1 MYVWKCWRDSRS
13 RFIFFLIVI
22 LGVCVLFTI
31 YAARPG
37 GAADF
42 RRGGPL
48 SGVADLWSWVATV
61 LLQTL
66 IPLVV
71 LFAALVLAP
80 SSVGQE
86 YKEQTLGFL
95 FTRPRSR
102 RYLNWTCWSVGACEI
117 LGLVAAAVLGTF
129 GALICVSRHVYAWR
143 LLGAI
148 LPLFVGALAAYSLTY
163 SLTILARSG
172 EKGLSYGLGILV
184 VSLFLPLVELQLSA
198 WLWRLSHGHALHLS
212 SVLSLMWAGCEWVI
226 TSAGGFPTGTFVF
239 YGLLALAFP
248 FAAQLFLERA
258 EV

>member
-1 MYVWKCWRDSRS
+1 MYVWKCWRDSRA

-22 LGVCVLFTI
+22 LGVCIPFTI
-31 YAARPG
+31 YAGRPG
-37 GAADF
+37 GATDF

-48 SGVADLWSWVATV
+48 FGVGYLWSWVSTV

-66 IPLVV
+66 VPLIAM
-71 LFAALVLAP
+71 FAALVLAP
-80 SSVGQE
+80 LSVGQE

-117 LGLVAAAVLGTF
+117 LGLVVAAVLGTF

-148 LPLFVGALAAYSLTY
+148 LPLFVGAVAVYSMTY
-163 SLTILARSG
+163 FLTILARSG

-184 VSLFLPLVELQLSA
+184 VSLFLPLVDLQLSP

-212 SVLSLMWAGCEWVI
+212 SVLSLMWGGCGWVI
-226 TSAGGFPTGTFVF
+226 APEGGFPTGAFVF

-248 FAAQLFLERA
+248 FGAQALLERA